1 MIEPRRPQAIPPDPS
16 TFYRVNE
23 EVARELERL
32 DRAGALDGLRA
43 LLEASGAEL
52 WVSAARPR
60 DGFEELVGVLR
71 PGPRGAGAAQ
81 GVSPLPPPPGAVA
94 EGCSCGEEDPMAP
107 PASAAG
113 AGGWDHAS
121 VLAQRSR
128 FTVELPDGTAREVY
142 MPDHV
147 CPSCLNELDN
157 HIAGC
162 ARVCARCDFKW

>member
-1 MIEPRRPQAIPPDPS
+1 MIEPAWRQAPPADPS

-23 EVARELERL
+23 ELARELERL
-32 DRAGALDGLRA
+32 DRTGALDGLRA

-52 WVSAARPR
+52 WVSAARPK
-60 DGFEELVGVLR
+60 DGFEEALGVLR
-71 PGPRGAGAAQ
+71 PGPRGAGEAR
-81 GVSPLPPPPGAVA
+81 GVSPLPPPEAQAA
-94 EGCSCGEEDPMAP
+94 EGCSCGEDDPTTAP
-107 PASAAG
+107 AAG
-113 AGGWDHAS
+113 APAGGWDHAS

-147 CPSCLNELDN
+147 CPACLNELDN

-162 ARVCARCDFKW
+162 ARVCARCEFTW